1 MKWFLYNKTICNY
14 LICGMIGIVLFLALY
29 GFTPLNVCNDAWIM
43 AGYDESDLI
52 QHYAGWVQYRNSEW
66 SFPLGLIS
74 DMAEGTGTML
84 SFTDSIPL
92 VAIFCK
98 IIEGILPDTFQYFGI
113 YMLLCFILQSIA
125 GYKIVR
131 LRTEDNLWGYL
142 GAIFFTVAPIF
153 LERAFRHTALASHWI
168 ALFAFYVYLKSRDD
182 RRNGIK
188 KYYLSYLWLNV
199 LAVCIHPYFLPMVMI
214 FALLTGME
222 HSIRFRN
229 YMQNGALFVLNLVA
243 SYVAGWLIGALGWG
257 IESSRFGYG
266 YFSMNLNALVN
277 PRSLGEYDWSKLLPE
292 LAQINGNYDGFNYLG
307 LGAILLLCIEVVLFV
322 KKWMNTTNKK
332 QWLLDHGLLIAAFV
346 FLTLFAVTNVVT
358 LNGKEILNI
367 PIPEFLYW
375 KCGIFRASGRIFYPV
390 YYAIYTAG
398 IYLLLENKD
407 KTKLTLAALA
417 GCMILQ
423 VADMSGMIIEKHEM
437 MDKNA
442 TYASVLDDKVLT
454 GAAEGHNRLVMSGVW
469 DIVEMRRISVWA
481 GKNDI
486 TTSYSVA
493 NSGVYAEA
501 DTLLSETLAGLE
513 MGNLERDVIYVTQ
526 DQALYEKW
534 LGCVDESQVIKYNYN
549 DFYYIIPKI
558 G

>member
-1 MKWFLYNKTICNY
+1 
-14 LICGMIGIVLFLALY
+14 MIGIVLFLALY

-168 ALFAFYVYLKSRDD
+168 ALFAFFVYLKSRDD

-222 HSIRFRN
+222 HSIRFHN

-243 SYVAGWLIGALGWG
+243 AYVAGWLIGALGWG

-322 KKWMNTTNKK
+322 KKWMNTTDKK
-332 QWLLDHGLLIAAFV
+332 LWLLDHGLLIAAFV

-407 KTKLTLAALA
+407 KAKLTLAALA

-501 DTLLSETLAGLE
+501 DTLLSKTLAELE
-513 MGNLERDVIYVTQ
+513 MGNLEGDVIYVTQ